1 MHITR
6 LRTSGTAAVL
16 ALAAAAAVS
25 VSAGTASAAPVSG
38 RAPAQAV
45 VPVTAPAGS
54 HFSIPASFRRV
65 TSTALTGFHLVSP
78 AAHRLVGVGVGPNAA
93 AGRSG
98 AQGTKNTEYSEN
110 WSGYVADAGGYTSVL
125 AGWTQ
130 PGANCSGTSGLT
142 DAAFWVGLDG
152 FGSGTVEQ
160 TGTDAV
166 CQNGSASYGAWF
178 EAYPNPSYGYEATVD
193 PGDQFYAWVE
203 ASGDSYELVIEDD
216 TQGWY
221 GVQNVTVSG
230 AEDASAEIIAE
241 APSSGGI
248 LPLTNF
254 GNVAFSDAQAN
265 GDGFSSLS
273 PIQLDMVSSSGALEA
288 ETSALPST
296 NAFSVAWVSE

>member
-1 MHITR
+1 MHNSR
-6 LRTSGTAAVL
+6 LRTSGTVAVL
-16 ALAAAAAVS
+16 ALAAATAVS
-25 VSAGTASAAPVSG
+25 VSSGTASAAPVSA
-38 RAPAQAV
+38 RSSVQAV
-45 VPVTAPAGS
+45 PPLAVPAGS

-65 TSTALTGFHLVSP
+65 TATGLTGFHLVSP
-78 AAHRLVGVGVGPNAA
+78 AAHRLVGVGPNTAA
-93 AGRSG
+93 SRPG
-98 AQGTKNTEYSEN
+98 AKSTKNTEYSEN

-125 AGWTQ
+125 SGWTQ
-130 PGANCSGTSGLT
+130 PGADCSGTGGTT

-160 TGTDAV
+160 TGSDAV
-166 CQNGSASYGAWF
+166 CQNGSPSYGAWF
-178 EAYPNPSYGYEATVD
+178 EAYPSPSYGYDATVE
-193 PGDQFYAWVE
+193 PGDQFYAYVS

-230 AEDASAEIIAE
+230 ARDASAEIIAE

-254 GNVAFSDAQAN
+254 GTVAFSDAQAN

-273 PIQLDMVSSSGALEA
+273 PVQLDMVSSSGALEA

-296 NAFSVAWVSE
+296 NAFSVTWVSE